1 VNTLENAGYVTSAGL
16 SGYDFATE
24 GYVATAVDILNNT
37 NISANVT
44 SGATAGVTVT
54 DKASPATTGV
64 DFNFTIPPGADGAD
78 V

>member
-54 DKASPATTGV
+54 DKASRFQLYNSSGC
-64 DFNFTIPPGADGAD
+64 
-78 V
+78 